1 MIRSDAVTLKRLRA
15 FGAVIEFGTITAA
28 AEALNLTPPAV
39 HTQLKAL
46 EENLGAKLIR
56 RSSDAAWT
64 ATASGHEVLR
74 ALEGIEAALG
84 TCLRKVEAI
93 EKGLTGVVSLRVIST
108 GKYFA
113 PGLVA
118 GIQAAYPEIEVELR
132 IGNRTET
139 ISALETKS
147 ADLVIMGRPPRRP
160 EVDADPLGVHPHVII
175 APPEHRLAG
184 MPDVAPEELLSE
196 TFLTR
201 EDGSGT
207 RILASRYL
215 DRIGDGLPYKSV
227 EMGTNETIKQAVMA
241 GLGVALISQQTVTAE
256 LLSGRL
262 VALRAAGLPIERQ
275 WYLVKRRDAVLSA
288 AAANLR
294 QFILQQNGSFLPML
308 DNAVAMRSGVQGAA

>member
-1 MIRSDAVTLKRLRA
+1 MIRSDAITLKRLRA

-64 ATASGHEVLR
+64 PTASGREVLVS
-74 ALEGIEAALG
+74 LEGIEAALD

-93 EKGLTGVVSLRVIST
+93 EKGLTGVVSLWVIST

-118 GIQAAYPEIEVELR
+118 GLREAYPEIEVELR
-132 IGNRTET
+132 VGNRLAV
-139 ISALETKS
+139 ISSLENKS

-184 MPDVAPEELLSE
+184 SPNVAPEDLLRE
-196 TFLTR
+196 TFLSR
-201 EDGSGT
+201 EEGSGT
-207 RILASRYL
+207 RILASRFL
-215 DRIGDGLPYKSV
+215 DRIGDGLTYKSV

-241 GLGVALISQQTVTAE
+241 GLGIALISQHTVTAE
-256 LLSGRL
+256 LLSRRL
-262 VALRAAGLPIERQ
+262 VALKATGLPIERQ

-294 QFILQQNGSFLPML
+294 QYILDRKGAFLPSL
-308 DNAVAMRSGVQGAA
+308 DAP